1 MTLKDDKRCQAILI
15 VWMAGEEMLN
25 EEQKEFYR
33 NQLRSARYVALA
45 DAEGF
50 LAVIHSLES
59 IGRQIMGKAKALSS
73 ELYKGERLSL
83 WLYRDPLSYL
93 AHDSSLAIEVPSKW
107 RAYHTEFLSL
117 YDELKDARNDAVHQ
131 GAYARILTDHAVD
144 ITIILEDA
152 LMSKCSKVSQFMV
165 RDVVEA
171 KPWHPVSYV
180 RQQMLKHSF
189 SYLPIW
195 FENGE
200 KWKLISDYSVAKYL
214 PRCLQPNERRTRLV
228 TPIEDAI
235 KESNGNDRLRVLPAK
250 TICPEK
256 KIDDSDILKCVEAK
270 PILVVDPKRED
281 ELVGILTVPDIL

>member
-1 MTLKDDKRCQAILI
+1 MTLNDDSKCQTILI
-15 VWMAGEEMLN
+15 VWMAGEEVLN

-33 NQLRSARYVALA
+33 DQLRSARYAALA

-50 LAVIHSLES
+50 MAVIHTLES
-59 IGRQIMGKAKALSS
+59 IGRQIMSKALSFG
-73 ELYKGERLSL
+73 LYKGETLSL
-83 WLYRDPLSYL
+83 WRYKDPLSCL
-93 AHDSSLAIEVPSKW
+93 AHDSPLAIEVPSKW

-131 GAYARILTDHAVD
+131 GTYARILTDHAVD
-144 ITIILEDA
+144 LTIILEDA

-171 KPWHPVSYV
+171 KLWQPVSYA

-195 FENGE
+195 FENEE
-200 KWKLISDYSVAKYL
+200 KWKMISDYSVAKYL
-214 PRCLQPNERRTRLV
+214 PRCLQPNERRARLV

-256 KIDDSDILKCVEAK
+256 KVDDSDILKCVEAN